1 MHNIIFESDILI
13 FPIPASHDGL
23 FINAPYSENP
33 IPIDIEKL
41 KGSKLIL
48 GGNISQ
54 ILVSFADTAVA
65 GRYSTVALGAISVAS
80 AIVMTVTIGAIGLI
94 LSVSPVISNFRGQNM
109 PAKKYFN
116 FPLLREKLNNFS
128 KKIIQNSYLTIAHGD
143 YCFSNILIDRNN
155 YTMSLSVQLHGK
167 EAAT

>member
-1 MHNIIFESDILI
+1 MPILC
-13 FPIPASHDGL
+13 
-23 FINAPYSENP
+23 
-33 IPIDIEKL
+33 
-41 KGSKLIL
+41 
-48 GGNISQ
+48 GNISQ

-116 FPLLREKLNNFS
+116 FTLLFSLVVSIPFFLILQLLLKYVDIIGLSPDMIGYVKEYIAICAWTVFPVAIFVAMKEFLQAYEKVV
-128 KKIIQNSYLTIAHGD
+128 YA
-143 YCFSNILIDRNN
+143 NILMLLMVIINLVLNIVLTFGFDF
-155 YTMSLSVQLHGK
+155 
-167 EAAT
+167 